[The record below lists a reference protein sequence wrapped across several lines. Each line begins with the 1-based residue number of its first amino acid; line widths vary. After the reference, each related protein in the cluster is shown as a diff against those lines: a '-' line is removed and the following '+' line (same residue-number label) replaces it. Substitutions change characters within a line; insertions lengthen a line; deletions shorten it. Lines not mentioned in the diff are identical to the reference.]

1 MIKRIKRAFAV
12 LLVCTFVVSSYVAWS
27 GFTGREPVPIP
38 DALGG
43 GGANSVTGTD
53 SDFSDLSIKQGEA
66 GEFAGTISIDNPSN
80 TYQDVLVTVDLFDG
94 DQNVG
99 EMFGSVTV
107 KPGTSS
113 SVELMSVNTYVSWSD
128 ARVDLLRSSG

>member
-1 MIKRIKRAFAV
+1 MIKRIKRAFAA

-27 GFTGREPVPIP
+27 GFTGHEPIPIP

-43 GGANSVTGTD
+43 GGGAVTGSD
-53 SDFSDLSIKQGEA
+53 SDFSDLDVSQGDA
-66 GEFAGTISIDNPSN
+66 GELAGTISIGNPSD
-80 TYQDVLVTVDLFDG
+80 TYQDVFVTVDLFDG

-99 EMFGSVTV
+99 ELFGSVTL

-113 SVELMSVNTYVSWSD
+113 SVELMSFDTYTSWSD
-128 ARVDLLRSSG
+128 AHVDLLRSSG